1 MHHRNMQDCMG
12 INCIE
17 TLVACIESSVGGSN
31 WNVNKKSETPPCMKK
46 KLAMTVIK
54 KISGDIPDHQSAN
67 KRRNKLSH
75 LRTHK
80 KIHGYHLCAAYR
92 AFAHL
97 CVCPTCMRFGHRNIL
112 DHLEVAKVNVQCC
125 FLIMLTS

>member
-54 KISGDIPDHQSAN
+54 KISGDIPDHQSVQIKEEISWIICAHT
-67 KRRNKLSH
+67 KRYMDIISVLHIELS
-75 LRTHK
+75 LTFA
-80 KIHGYHLCAAYR
+80 CAPPA
-92 AFAHL
+92 
-97 CVCPTCMRFGHRNIL
+97 
-112 DHLEVAKVNVQCC
+112 
-125 FLIMLTS
+125 

>member
-1 MHHRNMQDCMG
+1 MKKQPEKNVCMHHRNMQDCMG

-54 KISGDIPDHQSAN
+54 KISGDISDHQSMQI
-67 KRRNKLSH
+67 KEEIIES
-75 LRTHK
+75 
-80 KIHGYHLCAAYR
+80 
-92 AFAHL
+92 FAHTQKDTWISSL
-97 CVCPTCMRFGHRNIL
+97 CCISSFRSPLGVP
-112 DHLEVAKVNVQCC
+112 HLHEVW
-125 FLIMLTS
+125 S